1 MKTAIDNE
9 PRLKLL
15 CGQIDAA
22 YAVIRKCT
30 HEAAKIIYGD
40 AGHEKVG
47 ELMDDLALSDAEG
60 EGGSDAED
68 VLLFLYRRQKTV
80 NQIKAILK
88 ESDMDFDEVEN
99 YLKTK

>member
-30 HEAAKIIYGD
+30 DEAAKIIYGD

-88 ESDMDFDEVEN
+88 ESDMDFDEVED

>member
-40 AGHEKVG
+40 AGNEKVG

-68 VLLFLYRRQKTV
+68 VLLFLYRRRKTV

-88 ESDMDFDEVEN
+88 ESDMDFDEVED

>member
-68 VLLFLYRRQKTV
+68 VLLFLYRRRKTV

-88 ESDMDFDEVEN
+88 ESDMDFDEVED

>member
-1 MKTAIDNE
+1 MKTSIDNE

-68 VLLFLYRRQKTV
+68 VLLFLYRRRKTV

-88 ESDMDFDEVEN
+88 ESDMDFDEVED